1 MGGNEAACRQDTF
14 LCLIIGLFFLRNDQR
29 ELKGVGMA
37 GLRIRIRIQ
46 EGKNDPHKQKK
57 LRNFIF

>member
-1 MGGNEAACRQDTF
+1 MFNYTT
-14 LCLIIGLFFLRNDQR
+14 IFLRNDQR
-29 ELKGVGMA
+29 EGCRDGRVA
-37 GLRIRIRIQ
+37 DPDPNPDPNRDPDQ